1 MNESSCNL
9 DAICISGYSLSC
21 NNDDYIL
28 VGVHHNVLSSISSG
42 LSLILGIY
50 MIGAYISILR
60 FFGLTLREKI
70 LLSIILLFSPHVYF
84 ASKHPKMFE
93 MWWNA

>member
-1 MNESSCNL
+1 MNNSSCNL
-9 DAICISGYSLSC
+9 DTICVSGYSLSC

-28 VGVHHNVLSSISSG
+28 LGVHHTVLSS
-42 LSLILGIY
+42 LSFVTSLMLGIY
-50 MIGAYISILR
+50 TTWAYISILR
-60 FFGLTLREKI
+60 FFGLTLKEKI

-93 MWWNA
+93 MWWNT